1 MSLPHLNPLNIP
13 EIIALVG
20 RYTKE
25 RQEVDLWGP
34 SKTHT
39 KELFS
44 LTLVSKTWHAA
55 LIPVLWESYN
65 GNKMIRV
72 PNDVITKYS
81 PHFRTIINFK
91 HSGPLTCT
99 KVKKIEIGY
108 NNIPEAWLL
117 QQPLP
122 RLTAVSWQGSSRM
135 WGSTMELDLSEPSD
149 DKENEIPGNDP
160 DTPTIRLS
168 MLPTNLSSLEL
179 HQCSISNMPS
189 FLQLLTRFSKL
200 SRLSLAVSADWESL
214 ISIDE
219 EYLTP
224 TPLLIAVKHLHL
236 DFTKHSGNGALS
248 IISHC
253 PHLEKLKIVGSWV
266 SLKRF
271 YRRTPFYKFSPS
283 LRDLDIDSIG
293 FYDQHNVYNGPDGDD
308 LATLIHDLTGAKM
321 PETGK
326 LRSIR
331 VKLAGFNSN
340 SSDAISMHGENLE
353 SLELELA
360 NIQKIS
366 GGKNNGLNNLEE
378 DQENLIFEG
387 IRNILTKSSRLKYLS
402 IRHDYYRAQGCGDQ
416 AKLLFRDPWPCSNKL
431 QELDISL
438 PPSRDS
444 KERVMDDIQADYE
457 DDHGGPCI
465 WRAESKIRLENSLEN
480 LIFENVRQM
489 PQLWRLKLNKVRIFK
504 IKSYEKKPEF
514 IS

>member
-1 MSLPHLNPLNIP
+1 MSLPHLNPLDIP

-25 RQEVDLWGP
+25 RQEVDIWGP

-44 LTLVSKTWHAA
+44 LTLVSKTW
-55 LIPVLWESYN
+55 
-65 GNKMIRV
+65 
-72 PNDVITKYS
+72 
-81 PHFRTIINFK
+81 
-91 HSGPLTCT
+91 
-99 KVKKIEIGY
+99 
-108 NNIPEAWLL
+108 L
-117 QQPLP
+117 QQ
-122 RLTAVSWQGSSRM
+122 
-135 WGSTMELDLSEPSD
+135 
-149 DKENEIPGNDP
+149 
-160 DTPTIRLS
+160 
-168 MLPTNLSSLEL
+168 
-179 HQCSISNMPS
+179 H
-189 FLQLLTRFSKL
+189 TR
-200 SRLSLAVSADWESL
+200 SLATAAAASKTHIRILAGFKSGQ
-214 ISIDE
+214 
-219 EYLTP
+219 
-224 TPLLIAVKHLHL
+224 HLHL

-253 PHLEKLKIVGSWV
+253 PHLEKLNIVGSWV

-283 LRDLDIDSIG
+283 LRDLDIDSVG
-293 FYDQHNVYNGPDGDD
+293 FYDQHDVYNGPNGDD

-321 PETGK
+321 LETGK
-326 LRSIR
+326 LRSVR

-366 GGKNNGLNNLEE
+366 GSKNNDLNNLEE

-402 IRHDYYRAQGCGDQ
+402 IRHDYYRARGCGDQ
-416 AKLLFRDPWPCSNKL
+416 AKLSFRDPWPCANRL

-444 KERVMDDIQADYE
+444 KERVMDDFQTDYE
-457 DDHGGPCI
+457 DDHGGLCI

-480 LIFENVRQM
+480 LIFENIRQM

-504 IKSYEKKPEF
+504 IKSHVKKPKL